1 MKVISV
7 KYYWDLECSYFT
19 GIFYSIDCFVFYKNG
34 LVHKEDG
41 PAKIYKSSNK
51 YWYYKGDKYGTN
63 SKFTNKIWKYKI
75 NKLKREE
82 KLKLFK

>member
-7 KYYWDLECSYFT
+7 KYYLNLDSSSFT
-19 GIFYSIDCFVFYKNG
+19 GIYYSIDCFVFYKN
-34 LVHKEDG
+34 VKIHKEDS

-51 YWYYKGDKYGTN
+51 YWYYKGIRYGTN